1 MDWGVQIA
9 ATSGA
14 FDRHDA
20 VQFITSGAQIIEMC
34 SAVIIYGYEWL
45 SKQVRRLEKWLD
57 EKGYESL
64 ADIYG
69 TSADSALT

>member
-1 MDWGVQIA
+1 VALSQPIGGLVPETSLLIF
-9 ATSGA
+9 AT
-14 FDRHDA
+14 
-20 VQFITSGAQIIEMC
+20 
-34 SAVIIYGYEWL
+34 VIVYGYEWL